1 MQVAAPARECVP
13 AAHVMQEEIDAEEM
27 TEEYEPAAQSVQ
39 ATVPVDS
46 AYVPPGQG
54 MHCVEPATE

>member
-1 MQVAAPARECVP
+1 
-13 AAHVMQEEIDAEEM
+13 MQEEIDAEEM

-54 MHCVEPATE
+54 MHSVEPATE